1 MPRIGAVTRE
11 TSDLSRDAD
20 DAVKLVSGLL
30 RRGESGEAFRERV
43 RTETWTASES
53 GLLAPAVAEESGT
66 AVRIRREGS
75 LLLVARSG
83 AGPEALRDA
92 VREAGRRAGNAPFF
106 KAHRGVAPAARPPSP
121 EPPEEEEKRTAALA
135 AALARAFP
143 DPRGLTVS
151 VEVSRVVTDRTVV
164 TPRALLPCGARTR
177 LVASGTIRRAG
188 SERPFSFQSARPFGE
203 AAEAFAAALR
213 EASRPAPGL
222 PPAPGPVDVV
232 FSASAASVFWHEVVG
247 HPLEADTGE
256 RGSVLSRVKGA
267 AVAPAGLDVVDDPG
281 RADLPGNYGV
291 DDEGTL
297 ARAVPL
303 LSGGVVT
310 GLLSDRRSFPLDSNG
325 HGRAAS
331 FRRPPRARM
340 SNLVTTAGT
349 ASLDELLERCG
360 DGVYVKEVA
369 SGSAD
374 PESGRFVL
382 FVSAADAVRRGR
394 RGAPLAPFAL
404 SGEILSALASI
415 EEVWGSEILP
425 ATGLS
430 VCVKGGDAV
439 PVGGAAAALLVRDL
453 SARTAR
459 R

>member
-1 MPRIGAVTRE
+1 MKD
-11 TSDLSRDAD
+11 SDLTRDAD
-20 DAVKLVSGLL
+20 DAVRLVSGLL

-43 RTETWTASES
+43 RTETWSASES
-53 GLLAPAVAEESGT
+53 GLLAPAFAEESGT
-66 AVRIRREGS
+66 AVRIRRAGS

-92 VREAGRRAGNAPFF
+92 VREAGRRAENAPFF
-106 KAHRGVAPAARPPSP
+106 KAHRAVPPAPRLSAA
-121 EPPEEEEKRTAALA
+121 EPPEAEEERSAALA
-135 AALARAFP
+135 GALARALP
-143 DPRGLTVS
+143 DPRGLS
-151 VEVSRVVTDRTVV
+151 LSLEVSRVVTERTVV

-177 LVASGTIRRAG
+177 LVASGTVRRAG

-203 AAEAFAAALR
+203 AADALAAALR
-213 EASRPAPGL
+213 DAARPTSGL

-232 FSASAASVFWHEVVG
+232 FSPSAASVFWHEVVG
-247 HPLEADTGE
+247 HALEGDAGE

-267 AVAPAGLDVVDDPG
+267 AVAPAGLDLVDDPG
-281 RADLPGNYGV
+281 RSDLPGSYAV
-291 DDEGTL
+291 DDEGTT

-303 LSGGVVT
+303 LAGGVVA
-310 GLLSDRRSFPLDSNG
+310 GLLADRRSGAVDTNG
-325 HGRAAS
+325 HGRASS
-331 FRRPPRARM
+331 FRRPPRVRM
-340 SNLVTTAGT
+340 SNLVASAGR

-360 DGVYVKEVA
+360 SGVYVREVA

-382 FVSAADAVRRGR
+382 FVSAADAVRNGR

-404 SGEILSALASI
+404 GGEILSALASV
-415 EEVWGSEILP
+415 EEVWGSEVLP

-439 PVGGAAAALLVRDL
+439 PVGGSAAAIVVRGL

>member
-11 TSDLSRDAD
+11 PSDLSRDAD
-20 DAVKLVSGLL
+20 DAVRLVSGLL

-43 RTETWTASES
+43 RTESWSASES

-66 AVRIRREGS
+66 AVRIRREGA

-92 VREAGRRAGNAPFF
+92 VREAGRRAGSSPFF
-106 KAHRGVAPAARPPSP
+106 KAHRGAAPGSRSPSA
-121 EPPEEEEKRTAALA
+121 ETGEEEERRSSALA

-143 DPRGLTVS
+143 DPRGLRVS
-151 VEVSRVVTDRTVV
+151 MEVSHVVTERTVV
-164 TPRALLPCGARTR
+164 TPRAFLPCGVRTR
-177 LVASGTIRRAG
+177 LVASGTLRRTG
-188 SERPFSFQSARPFGE
+188 FERPFSFQSARPFGE
-203 AAEAFAAALR
+203 AADALAAALR

-222 PPAPGPVDVV
+222 PPTPGPVDVV
-232 FSASAASVFWHEVVG
+232 FSASAASAFWHEVVG

-256 RGSVLSRVKGA
+256 RASVLSRVKGA
-267 AVAPAGLDVVDDPG
+267 AVAAPGLDLVDDPG
-281 RADLPGNYGV
+281 RADLPGTYAV

-303 LSGGVVT
+303 LTGGVVT
-310 GLLSDRRSFPLDSNG
+310 GLLSDRRSCPRDSNG
-325 HGRAAS
+325 HGRAS
-331 FRRPPRARM
+331 TFRRPPRARM

-349 ASLDELLERCG
+349 ASVDELISRCG
-360 DGVYVKEVA
+360 DGVFVREVA

-404 SGEILSALASI
+404 SGEILPALAGI
-415 EEVWGSEILP
+415 EEVWGDEILP

-439 PVGGAAAALLVRDL
+439 PVGGAAAALLVRGL
-453 SARTAR
+453 AARTGR

>member
-1 MPRIGAVTRE
+1 MRNPA
-11 TSDLSRDAD
+11 DLLRDAD

-30 RRGESGEAFRERV
+30 RRGESGEAFRERT

-53 GLLAPAVAEESGT
+53 GLLSPALAEESGT

-92 VREAGRRAGNAPFF
+92 VREAGRRAGSAPFF
-106 KAHRGVAPAARPPSP
+106 KAHRGAAPAPLAAGPERPD
-121 EPPEEEEKRTAALA
+121 EEDGRTVALA
-135 AALARAFP
+135 AAFARALP
-143 DPRGLTVS
+143 DPRGLALS
-151 VEVSRVVTDRTVV
+151 VEVSHIVTERTVI
-164 TPRALLPCGARTR
+164 TPRALLPCGVRTR

-188 SERPFSFQSARPFGE
+188 SQRPFSFQSARPFGE
-203 AAEAFAAALR
+203 AADALAASLR
-213 EASRPAPGL
+213 EAARPSSGT
-222 PPAPGPVDVV
+222 PPAPGPINVV
-232 FSASAASVFWHEVVG
+232 FSPSAASVFWHEVVG
-247 HPLEADTGE
+247 HALEADAGE
-256 RGSVLSRVKGA
+256 RGSVLSRVRGA
-267 AVAPAGLDVVDDPG
+267 AVAPAGLHIVDDPG
-281 RADLPGNYGV
+281 RADLPGAYGV

-310 GLLSDRRSFPLDSNG
+310 GLLSDRRSGAVDSNG
-325 HGRAAS
+325 HGRTSS

-340 SNLVTTAGT
+340 ANLVASAGD
-349 ASLDELLERCG
+349 ASLEELLDRCG
-360 DGVYVKEVA
+360 DGVFVREIA

-382 FVSAADAVRRGR
+382 LVSAADGVRRGR
-394 RGAPLAPFAL
+394 RGSPLAPFTL
-404 SGEILSALASI
+404 TGEILSALASV
-415 EEVWGSEILP
+415 EATWGNEVLP

-439 PVGGAAAALLVRDL
+439 PVGGAAAALLVRGL
-453 SARTAR
+453 IARAAR

>member
-1 MPRIGAVTRE
+1 MSGLT
-11 TSDLSRDAD
+11 DLTRDAE
-20 DAVKLVSGLL
+20 DAVRLVSGLL
-30 RRGESGEAFRERV
+30 RRGESGEAFRERT
-43 RTETWTASES
+43 RSETWTASES
-53 GLLAPAVAEESGT
+53 GLLAPALSEESGT

-106 KAHRGVAPAARPPSP
+106 KAHRGTPPAPLPAGAQRPD
-121 EPPEEEEKRTAALA
+121 EEEGRTAALA
-135 AALARAFP
+135 AAFARALP
-143 DPRGLTVS
+143 DPRGLALA
-151 VEVSRVVTDRTVV
+151 VEVSRVVTERTVV
-164 TPRALLPCGARTR
+164 TPRALLPCGVRTR

-203 AAEAFAAALR
+203 AADALAAALR
-213 EASRPAPGL
+213 EATRPTSGL
-222 PPAPGPVDVV
+222 PPATGPVDVV
-232 FSASAASVFWHEVVG
+232 FSPSAASVFWHEVVG
-247 HPLEADTGE
+247 HALEANAGE

-267 AVAPAGLDVVDDPG
+267 AVAPSGLDIVDDPG
-281 RADLPGNYGV
+281 RSDLPGAYAV

-303 LSGGVVT
+303 LSGGVVM
-310 GLLSDRRSFPLDSNG
+310 GLLSDRRSGAVDSNG
-325 HGRAAS
+325 HGRTS
-331 FRRPPRARM
+331 SYRRPPRVRM
-340 SNLVTTAGT
+340 ANLVACAGE
-349 ASLDELLERCG
+349 ASLDELLDRCG
-360 DGVYVKEVA
+360 DGIYVRDVA

-382 FVSAADAVRRGR
+382 LVSAADGVRRGR
-394 RGAPLAPFAL
+394 RGSPLAPFAL
-404 SGEILSALASI
+404 TGEILSALASI
-415 EEVWGSEILP
+415 EETWGDEVLP

-439 PVGGAAAALLVRDL
+439 PVGGAAAAILVRGL
-453 SARTAR
+453 VARAAR

>member
-1 MPRIGAVTRE
+1 M
-11 TSDLSRDAD
+11 RDAA

-30 RRGESGEAFRERV
+30 RRGESGEAFRERT

-53 GLLAPAVAEESGT
+53 GLLAPALAEESGT

-106 KAHRGVAPAARPPSP
+106 KVHRGAPSP
-121 EPPEEEEKRTAALA
+121 SLPAGVQQPDEEEGRTAALA
-135 AALARAFP
+135 AAFARALP
-143 DPRGLTVS
+143 DPRGLALS
-151 VEVSRVVTDRTVV
+151 VEVSRVVTERTVV
-164 TPRALLPCGARTR
+164 TPRALLPCGVRTR

-203 AAEAFAAALR
+203 AADALAAALR
-213 EASRPAPGL
+213 EATRPTSGL
-222 PPAPGPVDVV
+222 PPATGPVDVV
-232 FSASAASVFWHEVVG
+232 FSPSAASVFWHEVVG
-247 HPLEADTGE
+247 HALEADAGD

-267 AVAPAGLDVVDDPG
+267 AVAPSGLDVVDDPG
-281 RADLPGNYGV
+281 RGDLPGAFGV

-303 LSGGVVT
+303 LAGGVVT
-310 GLLSDRRSFPLDSNG
+310 GLLSDRRSGAVDSNG
-325 HGRAAS
+325 HGRTS
-331 FRRPPRARM
+331 SYRRPPRVRM
-340 SNLVTTAGT
+340 ANLVACAGE
-349 ASLDELLERCG
+349 ASLDELLDRCG
-360 DGVYVKEVA
+360 DGIYVRDVA

-382 FVSAADAVRRGR
+382 LVSAADGIRRGR
-394 RGAPLAPFAL
+394 RGSPLAPFAL
-404 SGEILSALASI
+404 TGEILSALASV
-415 EEVWGSEILP
+415 EETWGDEVLP

-439 PVGGAAAALLVRDL
+439 PVGGAAAAILVRGL
-453 SARTAR
+453 VARTAR

>member
-1 MPRIGAVTRE
+1 MRE
-11 TSDLSRDAD
+11 PSDLTRDAD
-20 DAVKLVSGLL
+20 DAVRLVSGLL

-43 RTETWTASES
+43 RTETWTTSES

-66 AVRIRREGS
+66 AVRIRREGA

-83 AGPEALRDA
+83 AGPEALREA
-92 VREAGRRAGNAPFF
+92 VREAGRRAGSAPFF
-106 KAHRGVAPAARPPSP
+106 KAHRGVPPAPARAVP
-121 EPPEEEEKRTAALA
+121 EPAEEEERRSAALA
-135 AALARAFP
+135 SALARAFP
-143 DPRGLTVS
+143 DPRGLAVAL
-151 VEVSRVVTDRTVV
+151 EVSRVVTERTVV
-164 TPRALLPCGARTR
+164 TPRALLPCAVRTR
-177 LVASGTIRRAG
+177 LVASGTLRRSGA
-188 SERPFSFQSARPFGE
+188 ERSFSFQSSRPFGD
-203 AAEAFAAALR
+203 AAEALASALR
-213 EASRPAPGL
+213 EAARPTSGL
-222 PPAPGPVDVV
+222 PPAPGPTDVV
-232 FSASAASVFWHEVVG
+232 FSPSAASVFWHEVVG
-247 HPLEADTGE
+247 HALEADAGE

-267 AVAPAGLDVVDDPG
+267 AVAPAGLDVFDDPG
-281 RADLPGNYGV
+281 RSDLPGAYGV

-303 LSGGVVT
+303 LSGGVVN
-310 GLLSDRRSFPLDSNG
+310 GLLTDRRSGPLDSNG
-325 HGRAAS
+325 HGRTQS

-340 SNLVTTAGT
+340 ANLVATAGT

-360 DGVYVKEVA
+360 DGIHVREIA

-382 FVSAADAVRRGR
+382 FVAAADAVRRGR

-404 SGEILSALASI
+404 AGEILSALASV
-415 EEVWGSEILP
+415 EEVWGSEVLP

-439 PVGGAAAALLVRDL
+439 PVGGAAAAILVRGL
-453 SARTAR
+453 TARTAR

>member
-1 MPRIGAVTRE
+1 MTGL
-11 TSDLSRDAD
+11 SDLTRDAD
-20 DAVKLVSGLL
+20 DAVRLVAGLL
-30 RRGESGEAFRERV
+30 RRGEAGEAFRERT

-53 GLLAPAVAEESGT
+53 GLLAPALAEESGT
-66 AVRIRREGS
+66 AVRIRRDGN

-92 VREAGRRAGNAPFF
+92 VREAGRLAGNAPFF
-106 KAHRGVAPAARPPSP
+106 KAHRATGGAPARPLP
-121 EPPEEEEKRTAALA
+121 ERPDEEEGRTAALA
-135 AALARAFP
+135 AAIARALP
-143 DPRGLTVS
+143 DPRGLTVA
-151 VEVSRVVTDRTVV
+151 VEVSRILAERTVV
-164 TPRALLPCGARTR
+164 TPRALLPCGARSR
-177 LVASGTIRRAG
+177 LVASGTIRRSG
-188 SERPFSFQSARPFGE
+188 FERSFSFQSARPFNE
-203 AAEAFAAALR
+203 AADALATALR
-213 EASRPAPGL
+213 EATRPAPGL

-232 FSASAASVFWHEVVG
+232 FSPSAASVFWHEVVG
-247 HPLEADTGE
+247 HALEADAGE

-281 RADLPGNYGV
+281 RSDLPGAYLV

-310 GLLSDRRSFPLDSNG
+310 GLLADRRSGPLDSNG
-325 HGRAAS
+325 HGRTSS
-331 FRRPPRARM
+331 FRRPPRVRM
-340 SNLVTTAGT
+340 ANLVATAGK
-349 ASLDELLERCG
+349 ASLDELLDRCG
-360 DGVYVKEVA
+360 DGVYVREVS

-382 FVSAADAVRRGR
+382 LVSAADAVRRGR
-394 RGAPLAPFAL
+394 RGSPLAPFAL
-404 SGEILSALASI
+404 GGEILSALDSLDAAWGN
-415 EEVWGSEILP
+415 EVLP

-439 PVGGAAAALLVRDL
+439 PVGGAAAALLVRGL
-453 SARTAR
+453 VARTAR

>member
-1 MPRIGAVTRE
+1 MKEP
-11 TSDLSRDAD
+11 SDLLRDAE
-20 DAVKLVSGLL
+20 DAVRLVSGLL
-30 RRGESGEAFRERV
+30 RRGESGEALRERV
-43 RTETWTASES
+43 RAETWSASES
-53 GLLAPAVAEESGT
+53 GLLAPALSEESGT
-66 AVRIRREGS
+66 AVRIRREGA

-83 AGPEALRDA
+83 AGPETLRDA
-92 VREAGRRAGNAPFF
+92 VREAGRIAGNAPFF
-106 KAHRGVAPAARPPSP
+106 KAHRAVPPAPPRPAHDAS
-121 EPPEEEEKRTAALA
+121 EEEERRTAALA

-143 DPRGLTVS
+143 DPRGLSAT
-151 VEVSRVVTDRTVV
+151 VEVSHVVTERTVV
-164 TPRALLPCGARTR
+164 TSRALLPCGARAR
-177 LVASGTIRRAG
+177 LVARGTVRRAG
-188 SERPFSFQSARPFGE
+188 SERPFAFQSARPFGE
-203 AAEAFAAALR
+203 AAEALAAALR
-213 EASRPAPGL
+213 EATRPVAGL
-222 PPAPGPVDVV
+222 PPVPGPVDVV
-232 FSASAASVFWHEVVG
+232 FSPSAASAFWHEVVG

-281 RADLPGNYGV
+281 RLDLPGAYGV
-291 DDEGTL
+291 DDEGTV

-303 LSGGVVT
+303 LQSGVVS
-310 GLLSDRRSFPLDSNG
+310 GLLSDRRSGPLDSNG
-325 HGRAAS
+325 HGRTSS

-349 ASLDELLERCG
+349 ASLEELLERCG
-360 DGVYVKEVA
+360 DGVYVREVA
-369 SGSAD
+369 GGFAD

-382 FVSAADAVRRGR
+382 HVSSAEAVRRGR

-415 EEVWGSEILP
+415 EEVWGSEVLP

-439 PVGGAAAALLVRDL
+439 PVGGASAALLVRAL
-453 SARTAR
+453 VARTAR

>member
-1 MPRIGAVTRE
+1 MRE
-11 TSDLSRDAD
+11 PSDLSRDAE
-20 DAVKLVSGLL
+20 DAVRLVAGLL

-53 GLLAPAVAEESGT
+53 GLLSPAWAEESGT

-83 AGPEALRDA
+83 AGPEALREA

-106 KAHRGVAPAARPPSP
+106 KAHRAVSPASHPHVT
-121 EPPEEEEKRTAALA
+121 EPPDEEEGRTAALA
-135 AALARAFP
+135 AALARALP
-143 DPRGLTVS
+143 DPRGLGVS
-151 VEVSRVVTDRTVV
+151 LEVSRVVTERTVV
-164 TPRALLPCGARTR
+164 TPRALLPCGTR
-177 LVASGTIRRAG
+177 VRVVATGAIRRAG
-188 SERPFSFQSARPFGE
+188 FERPFSFQSARPFGE
-203 AAEAFAAALR
+203 AAEALAASLR
-213 EASRPAPGL
+213 DATRPSSGL
-222 PPAPGPVDVV
+222 PPAPGPADVV
-232 FSASAASVFWHEVVG
+232 FSPSAASVFWHEVVG
-247 HPLEADTGE
+247 HPLEADAGE

-267 AVAPAGLDVVDDPG
+267 AVAPAGLDVFDDPG
-281 RADLPGNYGV
+281 RGDLPGAYGV

-303 LSGGVVT
+303 LQGGVVT
-310 GLLSDRRSFPLDSNG
+310 GLLADRRSGAVDSNG
-325 HGRAAS
+325 HGRTSS

-340 SNLVTTAGT
+340 SNLVASAGE

-360 DGVYVKEVA
+360 DGVYVRDVA
-369 SGSAD
+369 GGSAD

-382 FVSAADAVRRGR
+382 HVSSADAVRRGR

-404 SGEILSALASI
+404 AGEILSALASVD
-415 EEVWGSEILP
+415 EAWGKDVLP

-430 VCVKGGDAV
+430 VCQKGGDAV
-439 PVGGAAAALLVRDL
+439 PVGGSAAAILVRGL
-453 SARTAR
+453 VARTGR

>member
-1 MPRIGAVTRE
+1 MPGMKE
-11 TSDLSRDAD
+11 SDLTRDAD
-20 DAVKLVSGLL
+20 DAVRLVSGLL

-53 GLLAPAVAEESGT
+53 GLLAPAWAEESGT
-66 AVRIRREGS
+66 AVRIRREGR

-83 AGPEALRDA
+83 AGPETLRDA
-92 VREAGRRAGNAPFF
+92 VREAGRLAGNAPFF
-106 KAHRGVAPAARPPSP
+106 KAHRAVPSSPHGPPAEPAGVD
-121 EPPEEEEKRTAALA
+121 EERSAALA
-135 AALARAFP
+135 AALARALP
-143 DPRGLTVS
+143 DPRGLSVS
-151 VEVSRVVTDRTVV
+151 LEVSRVVTERTVV
-164 TPRALLPCGARTR
+164 TPRALLACGTRTR
-177 LVASGTIRRAG
+177 VVASGTVRRAG
-188 SERPFSFQSARPFGE
+188 SERPFAFQSARPFGE
-203 AAEAFAAALR
+203 AADALAAALR
-213 EASRPAPGL
+213 EATRPAPAL

-232 FSASAASVFWHEVVG
+232 FSAAAASVFWHEVVG
-247 HPLEADTGE
+247 HPLEGGAAE

-281 RADLPGNYGV
+281 RSDLPGSFAV
-291 DDEGTL
+291 DDEGTP

-310 GLLSDRRSFPLDSNG
+310 GLLADRRSGADASNG

-340 SNLVTTAGT
+340 SNLVASAGR
-349 ASLDELLERCG
+349 ASLDELLDRCRNG
-360 DGVYVKEVA
+360 LYVREV
-369 SGSAD
+369 SGGSAD

-382 FVSAADAVRRGR
+382 LVAAADAVRSGR

-404 SGEILSALASI
+404 SGEILSALAAVD
-415 EEVWGSEILP
+415 EAWGSEVLP

-439 PVGGAAAALLVRDL
+439 PVGGSAAAILVRGL
-453 SARTAR
+453 VARTAR

>member
-1 MPRIGAVTRE
+1 MKEPAE
-11 TSDLSRDAD
+11 LMRDAA

-30 RRGESGEAFRERV
+30 RRGESGEAFRERT

-53 GLLAPAVAEESGT
+53 GLLAPALAEESGT

-106 KAHRGVAPAARPPSP
+106 KAHRGAPARAAPGRP
-121 EPPEEEEKRTAALA
+121 A
-135 AALARAFP
+135 AAGRGGRAHGGARRGVRTRPSRPAGLA
-143 DPRGLTVS
+143 LS
-151 VEVSRVVTDRTVV
+151 VEVSRVVTERTVV
-164 TPRALLPCGARTR
+164 TPRALLSCGVRTR

-203 AAEAFAAALR
+203 AADALAAALR
-213 EASRPAPGL
+213 EATRPTSGL
-222 PPAPGPVDVV
+222 PPATGPVDVV
-232 FSASAASVFWHEVVG
+232 FSPSAASVFWHEVVG
-247 HPLEADTGE
+247 HALEADAGE

-267 AVAPAGLDVVDDPG
+267 AVAPSGLDVVDDPG
-281 RADLPGNYGV
+281 RSDLPGAYGV

-310 GLLSDRRSFPLDSNG
+310 GLLSDRRSGAVDSNG
-325 HGRAAS
+325 HGRTS
-331 FRRPPRARM
+331 SYRRPPRVRM
-340 SNLVTTAGT
+340 ANLVACAGE
-349 ASLDELLERCG
+349 ASLDELLDRCG
-360 DGVYVKEVA
+360 DGIYVREVA

-382 FVSAADAVRRGR
+382 LVSAADGVRRGR
-394 RGAPLAPFAL
+394 RGSPLAPFAL
-404 SGEILSALASI
+404 TGEILSALSSV
-415 EEVWGSEILP
+415 EETWGNEVLP

-439 PVGGAAAALLVRDL
+439 PVGGAAAALLVRGL
-453 SARTAR
+453 TAR
-459 R
+459 AARR